1 MLSYCL
7 LLKQKSWKE
16 LLKTLYSW
24 RVTKNILD
32 CVGDMDFTTSTWIQ
46 EFTQIQTITRTVDGN
61 TFTIVYDGDTVTIN
75 GFPVT
80 VNDWDTVI
88 KGETVTLR
96 GPRGKTATLTFK
108 KNTVYFN
115 NQPLTGNSVSISIT
129 IGSTGSQT
137 PTSSKNIK
145 NLIYYLYLD

>member
-1 MLSYCL
+1 
-7 LLKQKSWKE
+7 
-16 LLKTLYSW
+16 
-24 RVTKNILD
+24 
-32 CVGDMDFTTSTWIQ
+32 MDFTTSTWIQ

-115 NQPLTGNSVSISIT
+115 NQPLTGNRVSISIT

>member
-1 MLSYCL
+1 M
-7 LLKQKSWKE
+7 E
-16 LLKTLYSW
+16 LLQEGPLWLKSYLKYSCFY
-24 RVTKNILD
+24 RNLILFL
-32 CVGDMDFTTSTWIQ
+32 GDMDFTTSTWIQ
-46 EFTQIQTITRTVDGN
+46 EFTQIQTITRTVNGN

-108 KNTVYFN
+108 KNIVYFN
-115 NQPLTGNSVSISIT
+115 NQPLTGDSVSISIT
-129 IGSTGSQT
+129 IGSTGPQT
-137 PTSSKNIK
+137 PIKSKNIEK
-145 NLIYYLYLD
+145 FFFFALP